1 MAFDRI
7 PGYNPSNTVGS
18 RLPTAEQDEIRAV
31 SDYLGKPRVLQ
42 WTGSAWPPRPDDSVT
57 TIFVGGTAPDDAP
70 TSLVAGDFWMPASE
84 PGGGVVTG
92 LISDGSPT
100 LGGNLDLNG
109 HSIDGSAGAIQMKRM
124 TAAEWASST
133 YVLAEGE
140 EGYET
145 DTGRTKIGNGED
157 QWGDL
162 EYVGGLGVPTDY
174 LTDNSGDYMVNDV
187 VRYTDPAP
195 SPTADLTGLYAC
207 ITDHTAGSPKDQ
219 PSRWEQIADG
229 PGGDAKTLTTATG
242 RAIAFAIALG

>member
-70 TSLVAGDFWMPASE
+70 TSLVAGDIWMPASE

-109 HSIDGSAGAIQMKRM
+109 HTVGGANEADLEGLHDIITMGYPTIDGGNAASTGDIVIDGG
-124 TAAEWASST
+124 TA
-133 YVLAEGE
+133 
-140 EGYET
+140 
-145 DTGRTKIGNGED
+145 
-157 QWGDL
+157 
-162 EYVGGLGVPTDY
+162 
-174 LTDNSGDYMVNDV
+174 
-187 VRYTDPAP
+187 
-195 SPTADLTGLYAC
+195 
-207 ITDHTAGSPKDQ
+207 
-219 PSRWEQIADG
+219 
-229 PGGDAKTLTTATG
+229 
-242 RAIAFAIALG
+242 